1 MKTEPIVKNMTDTR
15 TSTVGQLLLDR
26 GKLTPAQA
34 EKILLLQKEEDI
46 RFGEAAIKLGFIGS
60 QDLQEVLSAQFDYPY
75 LPGDDSS
82 LSPQLI
88 AAYRPQSV
96 PVEALRSLRSQ
107 LMLRWISQGNKVFS
121 VTSHESN
128 VRSGWL
134 AANLAIVFSQLGERT
149 LLIDANLRSP
159 QQHQLFR
166 LENRAG
172 LADVLASRAR
182 LDCAQRIGHLL
193 GLSVLTAGTPVPN
206 PQELLGRAQF
216 GELLEEA
223 ASLYDVVVI
232 GTAPMQNAADAQI
245 VAARA
250 RGVILLAESGK
261 TALDPLL
268 RCRDEL
274 TAAGARVLGCVLDLG
289 EAA

>member
-1 MKTEPIVKNMTDTR
+1 MKTEPIVKDMTDTR

-26 GKLTPAQA
+26 GKLTLAQA
-34 EKILLLQKEEDI
+34 EKALLLQKEENL
-46 RFGEAAIKLGFIGS
+46 RFGEAAIKLGFITS
-60 QDLQEVLSAQFDYPY
+60 QDLQEVLSEQFDYPF
-75 LPGDDSS
+75 LPGDDES

-88 AAYRPQSV
+88 AAYKPQSAQ
-96 PVEALRSLRSQ
+96 VEALRSLRSQ
-107 LMLRWISQGNKVFS
+107 LMLRWISLGNKVFS

-128 VRSGWL
+128 VRCGWL

-149 LLIDANLRSP
+149 LLIDTNLRAP
-159 QQHQLFR
+159 QQHRLFK
-166 LENRAG
+166 LDNRVG

-193 GLSVLTAGTPVPN
+193 DLSVLTAGTPVPN

-223 ASLYDVVVI
+223 AQRYDVVVV
-232 GTAPMQNAADAQI
+232 GTAPMHNAADAQI

-250 RGVILLAESGK
+250 GGVLLLAESGK
-261 TALDPLL
+261 TAMVPLM

-274 TAAGARVLGCVLDLG
+274 VAAGARILGCVLDMG
-289 EAA
+289 EGA